1 MCGTCYILANII
13 VKKYK
18 KGNSQVQRECLEEM
32 TGMTGNERGHQIF
45 KRQKMD
51 GGKKM
56 EIRKQGS
63 TKREPTVVE
72 VCQKK
77 QNKNKNYNYKT
88 TSQTQKHDF
97 PN

>member
-32 TGMTGNERGHQIF
+32 TGMTGNERGRQIF

-56 EIRKQGS
+56 EDQKARK
-63 TKREPTVVE
+63 
-72 VCQKK
+72 
-77 QNKNKNYNYKT
+77 YKT
-88 TSQTQKHDF
+88 RAHSGGGMSKKTKQKQKLQLQDNL
-97 PN
+97 PDSKT